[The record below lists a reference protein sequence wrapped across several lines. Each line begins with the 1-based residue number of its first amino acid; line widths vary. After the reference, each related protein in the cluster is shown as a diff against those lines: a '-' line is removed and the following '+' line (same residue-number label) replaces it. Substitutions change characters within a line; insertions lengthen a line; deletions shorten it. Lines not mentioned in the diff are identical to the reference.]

1 MPGTDCAGTD
11 FSLMSTSLGRD
22 TTLGDGGDP
31 KAHDAYRVA
40 VEERTQG
47 GWAGGEP
54 KGAGGQPACREA
66 L

>member
-11 FSLMSTSLGRD
+11 FSLMGRD

-40 VEERTQG
+40 VEEWTQA

-54 KGAGGQPACREA
+54 KGAGGQPAGREA